1 MKNSKS
7 MHFQGVLVGLTGV
20 FVAGTRGTPWTGLQS
35 VAWLTQ
41 GDRQPFTF
49 TFTPIGNLESPINLH
64 PLTASLWAVG
74 R

>member
-20 FVAGTRGTPWTGLQS
+20 FVAGTWGTPWTGLQS

-41 GDRQPFTF
+41 GDRQH
-49 TFTPIGNLESPINLH
+49 SHLH
-64 PLTASLWAVG
+64 SHP
-74 R
+74 